1 LFFAALFLFLVGIVV
16 GVSRAS
22 AIAAGDSNSGS
33 EVRSAAPVASSGLVG
48 KNPQSSDAQ
57 VKIMSN
63 DNGSSGETGGQS
75 NNNANPGTG
84 EPGTN
89 QPMINVGNMN
99 SKFPQTGEADDS
111 IQMLIG
117 GIVLIL
123 TSIGLTLSIKRHVE
137 S

>member
-1 LFFAALFLFLVGIVV
+1 
-16 GVSRAS
+16 
-22 AIAAGDSNSGS
+22 
-33 EVRSAAPVASSGLVG
+33 
-48 KNPQSSDAQ
+48 
-57 VKIMSN
+57 
-63 DNGSSGETGGQS
+63 
-75 NNNANPGTG
+75 
-84 EPGTN
+84 
-89 QPMINVGNMN
+89 MINVGNMN